1 MEGASPLGYADLL
14 VNDLQEAVLSL
25 RPEVGEAL
33 AALRE
38 VGAGATL
45 VTGSGPTAVGLFEH
59 IVAADRAA
67 GALPPRYANAIV
79 SASRGP
85 RDRLCRDEPELGQ
98 SCASTRCCVV
108 IALLA
113 IAYCGVRRRAAC
125 RSTPRSSST
134 TSPTASGDWT
144 YLVVSVLAFLE
155 TGAFVGLV
163 FPGETAVIVAGAIA
177 GQGET
182 SIVITIALVWFSA
195 WAGDSVSF
203 WIGTKLGR
211 DFILRHGHRVR
222 ITPERFAQ
230 VEDYFSR
237 HGGKTILI
245 GRFLGLVRALAPFIA
260 GSSGMRYRAFLP
272 YSVLGTGLWS
282 ATFSLLGYFLAENIH
297 VAEDI
302 AGRGIFVFG
311 TVVVVVVGT
320 IVAVRY
326 MRVPGEPGE
335 AGGAA
340 GGEPVRRAGGGA
352 GPQDRAAGPVPLEA
366 GHAGEPGAR
375 VHQRDGGARG
385 GAVHRRR
392 LRRDASDN
400 DPGPTRGDE
409 TAFEVADDLRSDWFT
424 DVNKGVTKLGSAPVT
439 LAVALV
445 AAVWLG
451 IGTALAGAGGVGRRV
466 ALVHL
471 AVPILKEVARSA
483 AAAGRAGG
491 RGRGCWPSGHAAY
504 AIIYPWLALTAATR
518 LRSRLTYG
526 TVLVVAAVLLAAA
539 IGLSRVYLRRPLPE
553 RRELGRGAGRRERS
567 PLCAAVALV
576 VVHFRNN
583 VPRE

>member
-1 MEGASPLGYADLL
+1 MSRAW
-14 VNDLQEAVLSL
+14 AVL
-25 RPEVGEAL
+25 
-33 AALRE
+33 RE
-38 VGAGATL
+38 HPL
-45 VTGSGPTAVGLFEH
+45 L
-59 IVAADRAA
+59 
-67 GALPPRYANAIV
+67 
-79 SASRGP
+79 
-85 RDRLCRDEPELGQ
+85 
-98 SCASTRCCVV
+98 VV

-113 IAYCGVRRRAAC
+113 IAYAVFGDELPSINAEELLDDLAD
-125 RSTPRSSST
+125 SL
-134 TSPTASGDWT
+134 GDWT

-230 VEDYFSR
+230 VEEYFSR

-326 MRVPGEPGE
+326 MRVRENR
-335 AGGAA
+335 AKLAA
-340 GGEPVRRAGGGA
+340 R
-352 GPQDRAAGPVPLEA
+352 LEA
-366 GHAGEPGAR
+366 NRFGQPVVALGRRIEPQARFLWKRVTPGNLGLEFTSAMAVLAVALFIVVGYGAML
-375 VHQRDGGARG
+375 DG
-385 GAVHRRR
+385 
-392 LRRDASDN
+392 
-400 DPGPTRGDE
+400 DPGPTPGDE
-409 TAFEVADDLRSDWFT
+409 TAQEVAEDLRSDWFT

-439 LAVALV
+439 LVVALV

-451 IGTALAGAGGVGRRV
+451 IGRRWPEVAVLLTGVALA
-466 ALVHL
+466 HL
-471 AVPILKEVARSA
+471 AVPILKEVLDRPRPPNGLVDADGDA
-483 AAAGRAGG
+483 
-491 RGRGCWPSGHAAY
+491 WPSGHAAY
-504 AIIYPWLALTAATR
+504 AVIYPWLALTAATR
-518 LRSRLTYG
+518 LKSRLTYG
-526 TVLVVAAVLLAAA
+526 TALVVAAVVLAAG
-539 IGLSRVYLRRPLPE
+539 IGLSRVYLGVHFLSDVNSGAA
-553 RRELGRGAGRRERS
+553 LGVSAFAA
-567 PLCAAVALV
+567 CAAVALV